1 MSRNS
6 RSQAA
11 VARRDAYKAYK
22 GLSPRKKIEIY
33 RARKAHEA
41 FLRKLVY
48 GELPQETKKD

>member
-11 VARRDAYKAYK
+11 AARRDAYKAYK